1 MAVTVEIDSLGVR
14 VVDTAADGPIRG
26 PSLVKSITVTEY
38 NRDRRSVAD
47 AASNEAL
54 PFGSV
59 TAAKIL
65 AIKTDGPV
73 TLKVN
78 AESTGHVIN
87 THALLVDTGGSFTAA
102 TVSNASGAAVIVEW
116 FVAG

>member
-1 MAVTVEIDSLGVR
+1 MAVTVELDTLGVR
-14 VVDTAADGPIRG
+14 VIDTAKDGPIKG
-26 PSLVKSITVTEY
+26 PSLVKSVTITEY
-38 NRDRRSVAD
+38 VFDRRSVAD

-59 TAAKIL
+59 TAGKIL
-65 AIKTDGPV
+65 VMKTDGAV

-78 AESTGHVIN
+78 AEATGHVVN
-87 THALLVDTGGSFTAA
+87 AQFAVVDTGGSFTAA
-102 TVSNASGAAVIVEW
+102 TVTNASGAARIVEW